1 MELDA
6 IAAGRL
12 QALRRCDEALLD
24 VMDLLH
30 RQRARMAPLL
40 ERARDDVGEVL
51 IVDGTRAGMVDL
63 RDEARIVRM
72 GNRDGLAELVRERVC
87 VDVDL
92 LGVGAAQRV
101 HAAVARD
108 DRAEVVLGQRLV
120 HRVLCRRHVAVFPCE
135 EAVHSRTDDAV
146 LQGKMLQLQRHFDD
160 AHDNSATKN
169 IE

>member
-1 MELDA
+1 MELDTVT
-6 IAAGRL
+6 AGRL

-24 VMDLLH
+24 VMDLFH
-30 RQRARMAPLL
+30 RQRARMASLL

-108 DRAEVVLGQRLV
+108 DRAEVVLGQRLI
-120 HRVLCRRHVAVFPCE
+120 HRVLCCCHVAVFPCE
-135 EAVHSRTDDAV
+135 EAVHGRTDDAV
-146 LQGKMLQLQRHFDD
+146 LQGKMLQLQRRFDD
-160 AHDNSATKN
+160 AHDNSPMN
-169 IE
+169 PR